1 MTTTPA
7 AETEISDSLARLEIL
22 EERRRFDDAR
32 VLLREVLPRHPSNR
46 ELLFHAAYIEYL
58 TDSYA
63 AAESAVHSLLAVD
76 PGHVGG
82 RDILQGIYSETKRP
96 AEAEQVLIGLL
107 RDYPEEPYFYAR
119 YSTLMLKNLQA
130 EKAEKLAAEA
140 LRLDPDHHSAQ
151 LAMTTARLI
160 TGRADVAQHDLARL
174 VKNHPESMATLAMV
188 VASLADQGRHKEALA
203 VAQEMVRAYPDEQ
216 SYVDLV
222 VELRKS
228 THWSLLP
235 MWPMVKFGWAGSAA
249 VWVLGI
255 VLLRSTASLGTLGGV
270 MVGVWLLY
278 VVYTWAW
285 PPLLERW
292 LRR

>member
-1 MTTTPA
+1 VTSTPA
-7 AETEISDSLARLEIL
+7 AETEISDSLARLAIL
-22 EERRRFDDAR
+22 EERRRFDEAR
-32 VLLREVLPRHPSNR
+32 ALLREVLPRHPSDP

-58 TDSYA
+58 TDNYA
-63 AAESAVHSLLAVD
+63 AAETAVQSLLAVA

-82 RDILQGIYSETKRP
+82 RDVLQGIYAETKRP

-107 RDYPEEPYFYAR
+107 GDYPEDPYFYAR
-119 YSTLMLKNLQA
+119 YSTLMLQNLQA

-140 LRLDPDHHSAQ
+140 LRLDPDDYSAQ

-160 TGRADVAQHDLARL
+160 TGKADTAQHDLARL
-174 VKNHPESMATLAMV
+174 VKNHPESMATLRMV
-188 VASLADQGRHKEALA
+188 VVSLTDQRRNKEALT
-203 VAQEMVRAYPDEQ
+203 VAQEMVRAYPDEP

-235 MWPMVKFGWAGSAA
+235 MWPMVKFGWAGAAA

-255 VLLRSTASLGTLGGV
+255 VLLRSTSSLGTWGGV